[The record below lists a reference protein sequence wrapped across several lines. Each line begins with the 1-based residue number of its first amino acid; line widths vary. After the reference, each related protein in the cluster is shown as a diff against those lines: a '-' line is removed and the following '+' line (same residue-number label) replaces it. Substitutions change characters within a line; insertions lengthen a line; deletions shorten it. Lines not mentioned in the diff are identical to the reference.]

1 MKKLVNLTNHDITL
15 ITPKGL
21 KTIEPSG
28 QIARANYE
36 IKEVDEI
43 LGVPVVEIVY
53 NKVVGLPEPKEN
65 TYYIVSSIVKNAV
78 GLSRKDVITLYD
90 VKRRNGTPYACAGF
104 RING

>member
-1 MKKLVNLTNHDITL
+1 MKRLVNLTNHEINI
-15 ITPKGL
+15 ITPDGL

-90 VKRRNGTPYACAGF
+90 VKRRNGTPFACSGF

>member
-15 ITPKGL
+15 ITPDGL

-36 IKEVDEI
+36 IVEVDEI